1 MDGAGVVIGDGAG
14 EAVDFGELVPMQD
27 DGLAGAAELG
37 VIKPSSSNKRAIS
50 SEPDT
55 DKPVDVRLK
64 PGESTCEIAASLP
77 ERYPFLSSSR
87 RADATTDYDALA
99 TTEQWP
105 PLQATMFRRTVKL
118 LEASHLARMAHLES
132 DALGGHQPHESALV
146 MLHTSRCAEKLR
158 TIFAEIS
165 WDSVLAPWLNGTLL
179 DSLDCELLEEY
190 IDMLR
195 HLRLKCP
202 AIMESRG
209 LLDGRGSRRLAG
221 NHALQA
227 AIATPPDMNPGF
239 HEHEW
244 MFTVEP
250 ILVLAPCEHS
260 WTSPHLTGWRM
271 RLSALGKVVGCQETA
286 AMARDIQ
293 VMAKTLFRKVR
304 EVRVKYP
311 GQPVVLV
318 GMSVGAKVAIT
329 VSFKERVDCLICL
342 GLQLQGVAGNT
353 ADAVDMR
360 DLLQLKPPTL
370 FAIGSQSWLS
380 PVPKMEQI
388 RLQMIARNKLVIVRE
403 ADENLRIP
411 LSKRLKVK
419 MTQVMSDQLVLN
431 EIGTFVQDTLIRLSE
446 QESLTSP
453 LPVQLGAAPSTAV
466 EPPAAPAAPVL
477 APVEEPV
484 NEAGAEVQMGGDEK
498 RLRTE

>member
-1 MDGAGVVIGDGAG
+1 
-14 EAVDFGELVPMQD
+14 MQ
-27 DGLAGAAELG
+27 
-37 VIKPSSSNKRAIS
+37 
-50 SEPDT
+50 
-55 DKPVDVRLK
+55 
-64 PGESTCEIAASLP
+64 
-77 ERYPFLSSSR
+77 
-87 RADATTDYDALA
+87 
-99 TTEQWP
+99 
-105 PLQATMFRRTVKL
+105 
-118 LEASHLARMAHLES
+118 
-132 DALGGHQPHESALV
+132 
-146 MLHTSRCAEKLR
+146 
-158 TIFAEIS
+158 
-165 WDSVLAPWLNGTLL
+165 
-179 DSLDCELLEEY
+179 
-190 IDMLR
+190 
-195 HLRLKCP
+195 
-202 AIMESRG
+202 
-209 LLDGRGSRRLAG
+209 
-221 NHALQA
+221 
-227 AIATPPDMNPGF
+227 
-239 HEHEW
+239 
-244 MFTVEP
+244 
-250 ILVLAPCEHS
+250 
-260 WTSPHLTGWRM
+260 
-271 RLSALGKVVGCQETA
+271 
-286 AMARDIQ
+286 
-293 VMAKTLFRKVR
+293 VR